1 MHCRNLFLQ
10 SVYSSGGHAL
20 MAVHS
25 GERNNLSNFAFAL
38 CSDFFLTKRRR
49 ETENLDCE
57 KTWTRFSPEKRRK
70 GSNLSARTKQR
81 NDPSSERA
89 FSWRKKIHRK
99 TTTTYAHARSFPVSH
114 SLPVSASPAFTA
126 SVRVSSN
133 IFRDYF
139 HVSGFAAA
147 AAVTSRARPAAG
159 RHTFRAARRT
169 RRRSSIPFVL
179 DSKGK

>member
-1 MHCRNLFLQ
+1 
-10 SVYSSGGHAL
+10 

-25 GERNNLSNFAFAL
+25 GERNNLSNFAFVVTFFSQKEEEKL
-38 CSDFFLTKRRR
+38 KIWTVRKLERDFSR
-49 ETENLDCE
+49 
-57 KTWTRFSPEKRRK
+57 EKRRK
-70 GSNLSARTKQR
+70 GSNLSACTKQR

-147 AAVTSRARPAAG
+147 AAVTSRAGPAAG